1 MGPTSTTTS
10 LEKLKQRSAAA
21 RRAAAADKSIV
32 TTGEGEG
39 FGSKSG
45 PPRLSAARS
54 HDLNDEYLKLQEN
67 AMRLLSGGG
76 GGGGANAA
84 TATRRNGSAETA
96 MPKTDTGRG
105 GRGERLPSTGNSAKG
120 STTTIGGTTQSGLV
134 PTKQSESNTSAIHQF
149 LLSPPL
155 DEAGTLLRISE
166 RPLVCSASLGERVV
180 LGGTD
185 HALYEVQVRGGS
197 GNARSSSTSTST
209 PTITRRLYNRTQGH
223 TEWVTDVAYLDDGR
237 VVSAAMDGK
246 LCLWDA
252 GRAVRCIELKG
263 HVGSVSCISVLSDS
277 VRYLHRVIIPWIVTI
292 VCTCACVGHRNQI
305 V

>member
-1 MGPTSTTTS
+1 MGPASTTTS

-21 RRAAAADKSIV
+21 RRAAAVDKSV
-32 TTGEGEG
+32 TSGEGV
-39 FGSKSG
+39 GSKEFGGGGGGG

-54 HDLNDEYLKLQEN
+54 HELNDECIKLQED
-67 AMRLLSGGG
+67 AMRLLM
-76 GGGGANAA
+76 GGAGAGGAGAGNTAA
-84 TATRRNGSAETA
+84 HATTKRSGSAETA
-96 MPKTDTGRG
+96 MLMPETDNGRG
-105 GRGERLPSTGNSAKG
+105 GRDERMPSKANCAKG
-120 STTTIGGTTQSGLV
+120 STSQTTTVIGTTRSGEMS
-134 PTKQSESNTSAIHQF
+134 TKQREGHADATHRF

-197 GNARSSSTSTST
+197 GNARSSSASASASISAST
-209 PTITRRLYNRTQGH
+209 PTVARRLYNRTQGH

-246 LCLWDA
+246 LCVWDA
-252 GRAVRCIELKG
+252 GRAVRCVELKG
-263 HVGSVSCISVLSDS
+263 HIGSVSCIAVLSDS
-277 VRYLHRVIIPWIVTI
+277 VRHHN
-292 VCTCACVGHRNQI
+292 AS
-305 V
+305 